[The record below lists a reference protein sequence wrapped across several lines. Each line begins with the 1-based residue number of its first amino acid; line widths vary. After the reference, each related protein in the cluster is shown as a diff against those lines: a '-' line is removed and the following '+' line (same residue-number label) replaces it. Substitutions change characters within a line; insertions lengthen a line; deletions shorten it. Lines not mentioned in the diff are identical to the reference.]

1 MYVSSNVVIAS
12 TLTYPLIVIRTIM
25 HDHRKAE
32 KISNSQIISHILR
45 EKGLTGLYA
54 GLKPDLIRLL
64 PSNTI
69 VFVVYELMQR
79 KLFHKDHS
87 K

>member
-1 MYVSSNVVIAS
+1 MYISFHLVIAS
-12 TLTYPLIVIRTIM
+12 TITYPLIVIRSIM
-25 HDHRKAE
+25 HDHRKMQ
-32 KISNSQIISHILR
+32 KISNTEIISHILK
-45 EKGLTGLYA
+45 EKGCTGLYA

-79 KLFHKDHS
+79 KLVDKGG
-87 K
+87 